1 MKFSETVQEYI
12 KNHYWMIII
21 ILLLLIIVTLF
32 APSPY
37 YNRDYYNP
45 AKRILLISNN
55 IEELTYERDIEQ
67 YLISKEDIKYIY
79 YDYDEVSGYLDL
91 LNKIQEL
98 LDKHP
103 LEYDSVGIMFHTEVP
118 NTLQLF
124 KRDKNVIE
132 TTSNDKTARDQ
143 YDTFTLFARSVK
155 EMVGIQKTIT
165 DIDLISCQLLP
176 LSGKTMFKYISQK
189 AGVNVN
195 ASTDVSG
202 EGADWYLEE
211 GNRNLV
217 GLYFNTSIYH
227 SGIKLIA

>member
-1 MKFSETVQEYI
+1 
-12 KNHYWMIII
+12 
-21 ILLLLIIVTLF
+21 
-32 APSPY
+32 
-37 YNRDYYNP
+37 
-45 AKRILLISNN
+45 
-55 IEELTYERDIEQ
+55 
-67 YLISKEDIKYIY
+67 
-79 YDYDEVSGYLDL
+79 LDR
-91 LNKIQEL
+91 N
-98 LDKHP
+98 P

-124 KRDKNVIE
+124 RRDKNVIE

-143 YDTFTLFARSVK
+143 YDTFTLFARSIR

-165 DIDLISCQLLP
+165 DIDLISCELLP

-195 ASTDVSG
+195 ASTDASG

-217 GLYFNTSIYH
+217 GLYFNTLIYN

>member
-1 MKFSETVQEYI
+1 MPIITSIQQYVH
-12 KNHYWMIII
+12 NHYWMIII
-21 ILLLLIIVTLF
+21 ILLLLILVALF
-32 APSPY
+32 APSPAYSPAY
-37 YNRDYYNP
+37 YSP

-55 IEELTYERDIEQ
+55 IAELTYERDIEQ
-67 YLISKEDIKYIY
+67 YLMSKEDIKYIY
-79 YDYDEVSGYLDL
+79 YDYDEADGYLDL
-91 LNKIQEL
+91 LNRIQDL

-103 LEYDSVGIMFHTEVP
+103 LEYDSVGIMFHTPKP

-124 KRDKNVIE
+124 RKDKNVIE
-132 TTSNDKTARDQ
+132 TSSNQKVDREQ
-143 YDTFTLFARSVK
+143 YDTFTLFARSIR
-155 EMVGIQKTIT
+155 EMVGIKKTIT

-189 AGVNVN
+189 AGVNIN
-195 ASTDVSG
+195 ASTDPSG

-217 GLYFNTSIYH
+217 GLYFNPTIYH